1 MAIQSQLAAHRT
13 KRGVAA
19 ADLAARVGV
28 SRQTIHAIEAGNYLP
43 NTQVALLLARELQ
56 VTVEDLFS
64 LPAPPEAALPVE
76 LLSPAPDGA
85 PLRLCQVNS
94 KWIAAPASAA
104 PYFLPEADATLTGT
118 KARLPTS
125 ANTFENR
132 LLLAG
137 CDPATTLLATMVRQ
151 SSGTELI
158 ATPASSK
165 QALEW
170 LAQDKVHI
178 AGSHL
183 EDAKTG
189 EFNLPYL
196 RATYPKQRFAVITF
210 AHWEE
215 GLVVAHNNP
224 KHIAGIADLA
234 RKSIR
239 LINREIGSGS
249 RALLDRLCQ
258 AAGIIPK
265 NYEKTAIGHLAAA
278 SMVAFNQADCCLA
291 TRSAARAY
299 GLDFIPIHTERY
311 DLVLKRASL
320 KVPAIAA
327 FLNDLQ
333 RAPLRRKLEV
343 LADYD
348 TRQTGELR

>member
-1 MAIQSQLAAHRT
+1 MPIQSKLGSVRT
-13 KRGVAA
+13 KQGLAA

-28 SRQTIHAIEAGNYLP
+28 SRQTIHAIEAGDYLP
-43 NTQVALLLARELQ
+43 NTQVALLLARELH
-56 VTVEDLFS
+56 VGVEDLFS
-64 LPAPPEAALPVE
+64 LPEPAEATLPVE
-76 LLSPAPDGA
+76 LLSPARQGA
-85 PLRLCQVNS
+85 PLRLTKVNA

-104 PYFLPEADATLTGT
+104 PYFLPEADGTLSG
-118 KARLPTS
+118 KS
-125 ANTFENR
+125 ALLAAPAKSFENR
-132 LLLAG
+132 LLLSG
-137 CDPATTLLATMVRQ
+137 CDPATALLATMVRQ

-158 ATPASSK
+158 SAPASSK

-183 EDAKTG
+183 EDTKTG
-189 EFNLPYL
+189 DFNLPYL
-196 RATYPKQRFAVITF
+196 RATYPKHRFAVITF

-215 GLVVAHNNP
+215 GLVVAPNNP
-224 KHIAGIADLA
+224 KQIRGVADLA
-234 RKSIR
+234 RKNVR

-258 AAGIIPK
+258 AAGVQPK
-265 NYEKTAIGHLAAA
+265 HYDNTALGHLAAA
-278 SMVAFNQADCCLA
+278 AIVAAAQADCCLA

-311 DLVLKRASL
+311 DLIVKQSSL
-320 KVPAIAA
+320 KLPTIQA

-333 RAPLRRKLEV
+333 RAPIRRKLEV
-343 LADYD
+343 LAGYD
-348 TRQTGELR
+348 TSQTGAIR